1 VLEDSLIILP
11 LEVLEEMVRMVQVV
25 EVVVLELLEEEVEME
40 GMV

>member
-1 VLEDSLIILP
+1 
-11 LEVLEEMVRMVQVV
+11 LEEMVRMVQVV